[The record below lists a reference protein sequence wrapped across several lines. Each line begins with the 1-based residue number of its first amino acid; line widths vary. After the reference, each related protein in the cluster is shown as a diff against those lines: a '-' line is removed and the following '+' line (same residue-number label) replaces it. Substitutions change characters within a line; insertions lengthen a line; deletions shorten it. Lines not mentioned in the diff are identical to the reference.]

1 MGRTIPPAIGARAGR
16 ARPVR
21 LGVVIACCAL
31 VAAGC
36 SSGSSGSDASSASGS
51 AAAGFPVTMTRC
63 GQELHFDAPPQRT
76 VTINQA
82 STEIQLALG
91 VGPQMVGTAAWS
103 DQVLDE
109 YAEEN
114 SSIEQL
120 AMNYPSLE
128 TVLNKNPDLVT
139 AAFQYTFS
147 DQGIASQSE
156 FAGLG
161 VPTYLP
167 EYECTVVNG
176 GTGGRRLTMD
186 DIYEEIT
193 DLAAIHGVS
202 ERGDELVGELRSRM
216 DAAARTAS
224 DGGASGRT
232 VFYWYSS
239 NEAPYSA
246 GGIGAPQIAA
256 DTVGATNIYADS
268 DEEWPQ
274 VNWED
279 VAAKNPDVLVLG
291 DLKRNMQSGDT
302 ADDKIAY
309 LESNPVT
316 SQMDA
321 VRNKRYVVLPGSSLD
336 PSMRTVDLTEA
347 LARTLTES
355 G

>member
-1 MGRTIPPAIGARAGR
+1 MGRTIPPAIRIGA
-16 ARPVR
+16 
-21 LGVVIACCAL
+21 VIGCCAL

-36 SSGSSGSDASSASGS
+36 SSDSSGAGSSSASAS
-51 AAAGFPVTMTRC
+51 VQAGFPLTMTRC

-109 YAEEN
+109 YADAN

-128 TVLNKNPDLVT
+128 TVLDKNPDLVT
-139 AAFQYTFS
+139 AAFEYTFTDEGVAPQS
-147 DQGIASQSE
+147 KFAELGIPA
-156 FAGLG
+156 
-161 VPTYLP
+161 YLP
-167 EYECTVVNG
+167 EYECTIVNNNT
-176 GTGGRRLTMD
+176 TGRHLTMD
-186 DIYEEIT
+186 DIHQEIR
-193 DLAAIHGVS
+193 DLAAIHGVPG
-202 ERGDELVGELRSRM
+202 RGDELVGELQARM

-224 DGGASGRT
+224 DAGSRGRT

-256 DTVGATNIYADS
+256 DAVGATNIYADS

-291 DLKRNMQSGDT
+291 DLKRTMQSGDT

-316 SQMDA
+316 AQMDA
-321 VRNKRYVVLPGSSLD
+321 VRNKRYVIVPGSSLD

-347 LARTLTES
+347 LARTLAES

>member
-1 MGRTIPPAIGARAGR
+1 MGRTIPPAIRIGA
-16 ARPVR
+16 
-21 LGVVIACCAL
+21 VIGCCAL

-36 SSGSSGSDASSASGS
+36 SSGSSGAGSSSASAS
-51 AAAGFPVTMTRC
+51 VQAGFPLTMTRC

-109 YAEEN
+109 YADAN

-128 TVLNKNPDLVT
+128 TVLDKNPDLVT
-139 AAFQYTFS
+139 AAFEYTFTDEGVAPQS
-147 DQGIASQSE
+147 KFAELGIPA
-156 FAGLG
+156 
-161 VPTYLP
+161 YLP
-167 EYECTVVNG
+167 EYECTIVNNNT
-176 GTGGRRLTMD
+176 TGRHLTMD
-186 DIYEEIT
+186 DIHQEIR
-193 DLAAIHGVS
+193 DLAAIHGVP
-202 ERGDELVGELRSRM
+202 ERGDELVGELRVRM

-224 DGGASGRT
+224 DAGSRGRT

-239 NEAPYSA
+239 DEAPYSA

-291 DLKRNMQSGDT
+291 DLKRAMQSGDT

-316 SQMDA
+316 AQMDA
-321 VRNKRYVVLPGSSLD
+321 VRNKRYVIVPGSSLD

-347 LARTLTES
+347 LARTLAES

>member
-1 MGRTIPPAIGARAGR
+1 MGRTIPPAIRIGA
-16 ARPVR
+16 
-21 LGVVIACCAL
+21 VIGCCAL

-36 SSGSSGSDASSASGS
+36 SSGSSGAGSSSAPASVQ
-51 AAAGFPVTMTRC
+51 AGFPLTMTRC
-63 GQELHFDAPPQRT
+63 GQELHFDAPPQRA

-109 YAEEN
+109 YADEN

-128 TVLNKNPDLVT
+128 TVLDKNPDLVT
-139 AAFQYTFS
+139 AAFEYTFTDEGVAPQS
-147 DQGIASQSE
+147 KFSELGIPA
-156 FAGLG
+156 
-161 VPTYLP
+161 YLP
-167 EYECTVVNG
+167 EYECTIVNNN
-176 GTGGRRLTMD
+176 TTGRRLTMD
-186 DIYEEIT
+186 DIHQEIR
-193 DLAAIHGVS
+193 DLAAIHGVP
-202 ERGDELVGELRSRM
+202 ERGDELVGELRARM

-224 DGGASGRT
+224 DAGSRGRT

-291 DLKRNMQSGDT
+291 DLTRKSQT
-302 ADDKIAY
+302 AETAQAKIDY
-309 LESNPVT
+309 LRSNPVT
-316 SQMDA
+316 AQMDA
-321 VRNKRYVVLPGSSLD
+321 VRNDRFIIVAGGD
-336 PSMRTVDLTEA
+336 MNPSIRNVDLAEKISA
-347 LARTLTES
+347 GLKQYGLR
-355 G
+355 

>member
-1 MGRTIPPAIGARAGR
+1 MGRTIPPAIRIGT
-16 ARPVR
+16 
-21 LGVVIACCAL
+21 VIGCCAL

-36 SSGSSGSDASSASGS
+36 SSGSAGAGSSSAPASVQ
-51 AAAGFPVTMTRC
+51 AGFPLTMTRC
-63 GQELHFDAPPQRT
+63 DQELHFDAPPQRA

-91 VGPQMVGTAAWS
+91 AGPQMVGTAAWS

-109 YAEEN
+109 YADEN

-128 TVLNKNPDLVT
+128 TVLDKNPDLVT
-139 AAFQYTFS
+139 AAFEYTFTDEGVAPQS
-147 DQGIASQSE
+147 KFAELGIPA
-156 FAGLG
+156 
-161 VPTYLP
+161 YLP
-167 EYECTVVNG
+167 EYECTIVDNN
-176 GTGGRRLTMD
+176 TTGRRLTMD
-186 DIYEEIT
+186 DIHQEIR
-193 DLAAIHGVS
+193 DLAAIHGVP
-202 ERGDELVGELRSRM
+202 ERGDELVGELRARM

-224 DGGASGRT
+224 DAGSRGRT

-239 NEAPYSA
+239 DEAPYSA

-291 DLKRNMQSGDT
+291 DLKRAMQSGDT
-302 ADDKIAY
+302 ADDKIAH

-316 SQMDA
+316 AQMDA
-321 VRNKRYVVLPGSSLD
+321 VRNRRYVIVPGSSLD
-336 PSMRTVDLTEA
+336 PSMRTVDLAEA
-347 LARTLTES
+347 LVGALAES

>member
-1 MGRTIPPAIGARAGR
+1 MGRTIPPAIRIGT
-16 ARPVR
+16 
-21 LGVVIACCAL
+21 VIGCCAL

-36 SSGSSGSDASSASGS
+36 SSGSAGAGSSSAPASVQ
-51 AAAGFPVTMTRC
+51 AGFPLTMTRC
-63 GQELHFDAPPQRT
+63 GQELHFDAPPQRA

-91 VGPQMVGTAAWS
+91 AGPQMVGTAAWS

-109 YAEEN
+109 YADEN

-128 TVLNKNPDLVT
+128 TVLDKNPDLVT
-139 AAFQYTFS
+139 AAFEYTFTDEGVAPQS
-147 DQGIASQSE
+147 KFAELGIPA
-156 FAGLG
+156 
-161 VPTYLP
+161 YLP
-167 EYECTVVNG
+167 EYECTIVDNN
-176 GTGGRRLTMD
+176 TTGRRLTMD
-186 DIYEEIT
+186 DIHQEIR
-193 DLAAIHGVS
+193 DLAAIHGVP
-202 ERGDELVGELRSRM
+202 ERGDELVGELRARM

-224 DGGASGRT
+224 DAGSRGRT

-239 NEAPYSA
+239 DEAPYSA

-291 DLKRNMQSGDT
+291 DLKRAMQSGDT
-302 ADDKIAY
+302 ADDKIAH

-316 SQMDA
+316 AQMDA
-321 VRNKRYVVLPGSSLD
+321 VRNRRYVIVPGSSLD
-336 PSMRTVDLTEA
+336 PSMRTVDLAEA
-347 LARTLTES
+347 LVGALAES